1 MKKTLLA
8 VTLATSVLTTGC
20 SNRMADLTVVSTKNV
35 SEQQLIDS
43 KTQTK
48 RTIGEDKVHI
58 IVFIPTGVA
67 NMEEAMDNAIENV
80 PCGIALKDA
89 TITHKSFYIPYIYG
103 QSGYE
108 VEGNV
113 VQDNKCLAD
122 NNMYASVSEESAI
135 EVADIETPWVY
146 KGIKR
151 DSSGIMCQYKNTETG
166 RTKLV
171 KRKRNSSCSKV
182 YLPE

>member
-8 VTLATSVLTTGC
+8 ISTLALLTTGC
-20 SNRMADLTVVSTKNV
+20 SSRLADLTIVSTKNV

-43 KTQTK
+43 KTQVK
-48 RTIGEDKVHI
+48 RSIGEDIMHI

-67 NMEEAMDNAIENV
+67 NMEEAMDNAIESV

-113 VQDNKCLAD
+113 VQDNKCLVE
-122 NNMYASVSEESAI
+122 NNISTTVDEKAVVDMDTAI
-135 EVADIETPWVY
+135 TPWEY
-146 KGIKR
+146 KGVNR
-151 DSSGIMCQYKNTETG
+151 NSFGIMCQYKNTETG
-166 RTKLV
+166 KTKSV
-171 KRKRNSSCSKV
+171 KRKRNSACPKV